1 MYSLE
6 TKIEMSLETDKELHY
21 PIFLCALPNC
31 IKYRKEDER
40 QETHQGKTLRSKVTY
55 TLHSSLI

>member
-1 MYSLE
+1 
-6 TKIEMSLETDKELHY
+6 MSLETDKELHY